1 MKLNCY
7 RPRVLQMDQARSPL
21 GTQHHQP
28 PPPPSLESE
37 NETVDVESVSADVS
51 SVSVDQSPLP
61 MALPSHLDIE
71 DDKQMDSTVL
81 RQIMNIVVSLQP
93 NQGAICCFY
102 HNLFATLPSQFN
114 YNSSFY
120 RKMSFSGGYNVNI
133 LVLGHY
139 PDHFDTPYV
148 GKHLA
153 YIQQETV
160 YLVVAKL
167 TKGGASVSHICAC
180 PISKHRNNITC
191 RISLFVPSWDTKK
204 ALKVNQHIA
213 ELPHPPFFGR
223 FVKNYSSHNKKWL
236 GGQTKMLTIY

>member
-93 NQGAICCFY
+93 NQGAFVAFITTSLQRY
-102 HNLFATLPSQFN
+102 RANLIITRVFTARCRSQAAT
-114 YNSSFY
+114 
-120 RKMSFSGGYNVNI
+120 M
-133 LVLGHY
+133 
-139 PDHFDTPYV
+139 
-148 GKHLA
+148 
-153 YIQQETV
+153 
-160 YLVVAKL
+160 
-167 TKGGASVSHICAC
+167 
-180 PISKHRNNITC
+180 
-191 RISLFVPSWDTKK
+191 
-204 ALKVNQHIA
+204 
-213 ELPHPPFFGR
+213 
-223 FVKNYSSHNKKWL
+223 
-236 GGQTKMLTIY
+236 